1 MKAYNIGLFIKKKR
15 EEQHIRQEDLCRG
28 ICDKSTL
35 SRIERGKQEPSSGI
49 LGVLLQRLGINE
61 DQLAVLLG
69 PKDFEIS
76 DLQKEIVALNSQR
89 EYEKAAEKIRRLEQL
104 VEPTDKITQQFI
116 LRCKALVY
124 FPENYPAS
132 RDLLLQALSLTLP
145 DFDFDHI
152 SNYLLGIEEIKIL
165 NQLANSYSEAGDRRF
180 AIHIYRQLFEDPRK
194 QLLNT
199 EAKIPLFTMLSYNYS
214 RLLGLERRYEEEI
227 EIATLGQ
234 QACIQYNRC
243 QYLGGLLLNIACALY
258 ELGQIQDSKL
268 KLIDSFYAYHL
279 MGDYNSCQLIID
291 YAKKIGIELKLHPLQ
306 DH

>member
-15 EEQHIRQEDLCRG
+15 EKQHIRQEDLCRG

-76 DLQKEIVALNSQR
+76 DLQKEIVALNSQK

-116 LRCKALVY
+116 LRSKALVY
-124 FPENYPAS
+124 FPRNYPAS

-145 DFDFDHI
+145 DFDFDRI
-152 SNYLLGIEEIKIL
+152 SDYLLGIEEIKIL
-165 NQLANSYSEAGDRRF
+165 NQLANSYSEEGDRRF
-180 AIHIYRQLFEDPRK
+180 AIHIYHQLFEDSHKR
-194 QLLNT
+194 LLNI
-199 EAKIPLFTMLSYNYS
+199 ESMISLFTMLAYNYS
-214 RLLGLERRYEEEI
+214 RLLGLERRYEECI

-234 QACIQYNRC
+234 EICIKHNKC
-243 QYLGGLLLNIACALY
+243 QLLGGLLLNIAYAQH
-258 ELGQIQDSKL
+258 ELGYDDECKQNLVDAYYAHRLMQRTDSCNVIL
-268 KLIDSFYAYHL
+268 KYA
-279 MGDYNSCQLIID
+279 QE
-291 YAKKIGIELKLHPLQ
+291 IGITLF
-306 DH
+306 

>member
-76 DLQKEIVALNSQR
+76 DLQKEIVALNSQK

-116 LRCKALVY
+116 LRCKALAY
-124 FPENYPAS
+124 FPRNYPAS

-152 SNYLLGIEEIKIL
+152 SDYLLGIEEVKIL

-180 AIHIYRQLFEDPRK
+180 AIHIYRQLFEDPKK

-199 EAKIPLFTMLSYNYS
+199 EAKVSLFIMLSYNYS
-214 RLLGLERRYEEEI
+214 RLLGLERRYEECI
-227 EIATLGQ
+227 EVATLGQ
-234 QACIQYNRC
+234 QECIKYNKARG
-243 QYLGGLLLNIACALY
+243 LGGLLLNIAYAQH
-258 ELGQIQDSKL
+258 ELVCCIVD
-268 KLIDSFYAYHL
+268 I
-279 MGDYNSCQLIID
+279 
-291 YAKKIGIELKLHPLQ
+291 
-306 DH
+306 

>member
-49 LGVLLQRLGINE
+49 LGVLLQRFGINE

-76 DLQKEIVALNSQR
+76 DLQKEIVALNSQK

-116 LRCKALVY
+116 LRCKALAY
-124 FPENYPAS
+124 FPEDYPAS

-152 SNYLLGIEEIKIL
+152 SNYLLGIEEVKIL

-180 AIHIYRQLFEDPRK
+180 AIHIYRQLFEDSRK
-194 QLLNT
+194 QLLNS
-199 EAKIPLFTMLSYNYS
+199 EAKVSLVIMISYNYS

-227 EIATLGQ
+227 EIATIGQ
-234 QACIQYNRC
+234 KACIQYNKTRG
-243 QYLGGLLLNIACALY
+243 LGGLLLNISCALH
-258 ELGQIQDSKL
+258 ELGRNEESKS
-268 KLIDSFYAYHL
+268 KIIDSFYAYRL
-279 MGDYNSCQLIID
+279 MGDFASCEVIRK
-291 YAKKIGIELKLHPLQ
+291 YAKETFKIDL
-306 DH
+306 

>member
-76 DLQKEIVALNSQR
+76 DLQKEIVALNCQR
-89 EYEKAAEKIRRLEQL
+89 EYEKAAKKIRRLEQL

-116 LRCKALVY
+116 LRCKALAY
-124 FPENYPAS
+124 FPEDYPAS

-152 SNYLLGIEEIKIL
+152 SDYLLGIEEVKIL
-165 NQLANSYSEAGDRRF
+165 NQIANSYSEAGDRRF

-194 QLLNT
+194 RLFNIEAELTLL
-199 EAKIPLFTMLSYNYS
+199 PLLAYNYS

-234 QACIQYNRC
+234 KTCIKYNKC
-243 QYLGGLLLNIACALY
+243 QYLGGLLLNIACALH
-258 ELGQIQDSKL
+258 ELGKNDESKN
-268 KLIDSFYAYHL
+268 KLIDAYYAHKL
-279 MGDYNSCQLIID
+279 MQNQRSCNLIVE
-291 YAKKIGIELKLHPLQ
+291 YAKSIGIDLF
-306 DH
+306 

>member
-76 DLQKEIVALNSQR
+76 DLQKEIVALNSQK

-116 LRCKALVY
+116 LRSKALAY
-124 FPENYPAS
+124 FPEDYPAS
-132 RDLLLQALSLTLP
+132 RDLLFQALSLTLP

-152 SNYLLGIEEIKIL
+152 SDYLLGIEEVKIL

-194 QLLNT
+194 RLFNIEAELTLL
-199 EAKIPLFTMLSYNYS
+199 PLLAYNYS

-234 QACIQYNRC
+234 KTCIKYNKC
-243 QYLGGLLLNIACALY
+243 QYLGGLLLNISYALR
-258 ELGQIQDSKL
+258 ELGQDKESRS

-279 MGDYNSCQLIID
+279 MGDESSCNLIIQ
-291 YAKKIGIELKLHPLQ
+291 YAQNNGIELF
-306 DH
+306 

>member
-76 DLQKEIVALNSQR
+76 DLQKEIVALNFQR

-116 LRCKALVY
+116 LRCKALAY
-124 FPENYPAS
+124 FPEDYPAS

-152 SNYLLGIEEIKIL
+152 SDYLLGIEEVKIL
-165 NQLANSYSEAGDRRF
+165 NQIANSYSEAGDRRF
-180 AIHIYRQLFEDPRK
+180 AIHIYRQLFEDSRK

-199 EAKIPLFTMLSYNYS
+199 EAKVSLVIMLSYNYS

-227 EIATLGQ
+227 EVATIGQ
-234 QACIQYNRC
+234 QACIQYNKTRG
-243 QYLGGLLLNIACALY
+243 LGGLLLNIAYAQHG
-258 ELGQIQDSKL
+258 LGLDNESKSN
-268 KLIDSFYAYHL
+268 LIDAYFAYRL
-279 MGDYNSCQLIID
+279 MKDDGSCTIIQK
-291 YAKKIGIELKLHPLQ
+291 YAKETFDMELNF
-306 DH
+306 

>member
-76 DLQKEIVALNSQR
+76 DLQKEIVALNSQK

-116 LRCKALVY
+116 LRCKALAY
-124 FPENYPAS
+124 FPEDYPAS

-145 DFDFDHI
+145 EFDFDHI
-152 SNYLLGIEEIKIL
+152 SNYLLGIEEVKIL
-165 NQLANSYSEAGDRRF
+165 NQIANSYSEAGDRRF

-194 QLLNT
+194 RLFNIEAELTLL
-199 EAKIPLFTMLSYNYS
+199 PLLAYNYS

-234 QACIQYNRC
+234 KTCIKYNKC
-243 QYLGGLLLNIACALY
+243 QYLGGLLLNISCALR
-258 ELGQIQDSKL
+258 ELGQDKESRS

-279 MGDYNSCQLIID
+279 MGDESSCNLIIQ
-291 YAKKIGIELKLHPLQ
+291 YAQNNGIELF
-306 DH
+306 

>member
-1 MKAYNIGLFIKKKR
+1 MKGGLTMKAYNIGLFIKKKR

-76 DLQKEIVALNSQR
+76 DLQKEIVALNSQK

-116 LRCKALVY
+116 LRCKALAY
-124 FPENYPAS
+124 FPEDYPAS

-152 SNYLLGIEEIKIL
+152 SDYLLGIEEVKIL
-165 NQLANSYSEAGDRRF
+165 NQIANSYSEAGDRRF

-194 QLLNT
+194 RLFNIEAELTLL
-199 EAKIPLFTMLSYNYS
+199 PLLAYNYS

-234 QACIQYNRC
+234 KTCIKYNKC
-243 QYLGGLLLNIACALY
+243 QYLGGLLLNIACALH
-258 ELGQIQDSKL
+258 ELGKNDESKN
-268 KLIDSFYAYHL
+268 KLIDAYYAHKL
-279 MGDYNSCQLIID
+279 MQNQRSCNLIVE
-291 YAKKIGIELKLHPLQ
+291 YAKSIGIDLF
-306 DH
+306 

>member
-1 MKAYNIGLFIKKKR
+1 MKAYNIGLFIQKKR

-76 DLQKEIVALNSQR
+76 DLQKEIIGLNSQK

-116 LRCKALVY
+116 LRSKALVY
-124 FPENYPAS
+124 FPRNYPAS

-145 DFDFDHI
+145 DFDFDRI
-152 SNYLLGIEEIKIL
+152 SDYLLGIEEIKIL
-165 NQLANSYSEAGDRRF
+165 NQLANSYSEEGDRRF
-180 AIHIYRQLFEDPRK
+180 AIHIYHQLFEDSHKR
-194 QLLNT
+194 LLNI
-199 EAKIPLFTMLSYNYS
+199 ESMVSLFTMLAYNYS
-214 RLLGLERRYEEEI
+214 RLLGLERRYEECI

-234 QACIQYNRC
+234 EICIKHNKC
-243 QYLGGLLLNIACALY
+243 QLLGGLLLNIAYAQH
-258 ELGQIQDSKL
+258 ELGYDDECKQNLVDAYYAHRLMQRTDSCNVIL
-268 KLIDSFYAYHL
+268 KYA
-279 MGDYNSCQLIID
+279 QE
-291 YAKKIGIELKLHPLQ
+291 IGITLF
-306 DH
+306 

>member
-76 DLQKEIVALNSQR
+76 DLQKEIVGLNFQK

-116 LRCKALVY
+116 LRCKALAY
-124 FPENYPAS
+124 FPKNYPAS

-152 SNYLLGIEEIKIL
+152 SDYLLGIEEIKIL
-165 NQLANSYSEAGDRRF
+165 NQLANSFSEEGNRRF
-180 AIHIYRQLFEDPRK
+180 AIHIYHQLFEDFHKR
-194 QLLNT
+194 LFNIEST
-199 EAKIPLFTMLSYNYS
+199 ISLFTMLAYNYS
-214 RLLGLERRYEEEI
+214 RLLGLERRYEECI

-234 QACIQYNRC
+234 DICIRHNRC
-243 QYLGGLLLNIACALY
+243 QYLGGLLLNIGYALH
-258 ELGQIQDSKL
+258 ELGRDEESKSAL
-268 KLIDSFYAYHL
+268 TDAYYANRVMKKYS
-279 MGDYNSCQLIID
+279 SCKVVQT
-291 YAKKIGIELKLHPLQ
+291 YAK
-306 DH
+306 DHLNLILD

>member
-76 DLQKEIVALNSQR
+76 DLQKEIVALNCQR

-116 LRCKALVY
+116 LRCKALAY
-124 FPENYPAS
+124 FPEDYRAS

-152 SNYLLGIEEIKIL
+152 SDYLLGIEEVKIL
-165 NQLANSYSEAGDRRF
+165 NQIANSYSEAGDRRF

-194 QLLNT
+194 RLFNIEAELTLL
-199 EAKIPLFTMLSYNYS
+199 PLLAYNYS

-234 QACIQYNRC
+234 KTCIKYNKC
-243 QYLGGLLLNIACALY
+243 QYLGGLLLNIACALH
-258 ELGQIQDSKL
+258 ELGKNDESKN
-268 KLIDSFYAYHL
+268 KLIDAYYAHKL
-279 MGDYNSCQLIID
+279 MQNQRSCNLIVE
-291 YAKKIGIELKLHPLQ
+291 YAKSIGIDLF
-306 DH
+306 

>member
-76 DLQKEIVALNSQR
+76 DLQKEIVALNSQK

-116 LRCKALVY
+116 LRCKALAY
-124 FPENYPAS
+124 FPEDYPAS
-132 RDLLLQALSLTLP
+132 HDLLLQALSLTLP

-152 SNYLLGIEEIKIL
+152 SDYLLGIEEVKIL
-165 NQLANSYSEAGDRRF
+165 NQIANSYSEAGDRRF

-194 QLLNT
+194 RLFNIEAELTLL
-199 EAKIPLFTMLSYNYS
+199 PLLAYNYS

-234 QACIQYNRC
+234 KTCIKYNKC
-243 QYLGGLLLNIACALY
+243 QYLGGLLLNISCALR
-258 ELGQIQDSKL
+258 ELGQDKESRS

-279 MGDYNSCQLIID
+279 MGDESSCNLIIQ
-291 YAKKIGIELKLHPLQ
+291 YAQNNGIELF
-306 DH
+306 

>member
-76 DLQKEIVALNSQR
+76 DLQKEIVALNSQK

-116 LRCKALVY
+116 LRSKALIH
-124 FPENYPAS
+124 FPEDYPAS
-132 RDLLLQALSLTLP
+132 RELLLQALSLTLP

-180 AIHIYRQLFEDPRK
+180 AIHIYRQLFEDSRK
-194 QLLNT
+194 HLLNS
-199 EAKIPLFTMLSYNYS
+199 EAKVSLFTMLSYNYS

-234 QACIQYNRC
+234 QTCIRYNKC
-243 QYLGGLLLNIACALY
+243 QYLGGLLLNIACALH
-258 ELGQIQDSKL
+258 ELGKNDESKN
-268 KLIDSFYAYHL
+268 KLIDAYYAHKL
-279 MGDYNSCQLIID
+279 MQNESSCNLIVD
-291 YAKKIGIELKLHPLQ
+291 YAKQIGIKLF
-306 DH
+306 

>member
-76 DLQKEIVALNSQR
+76 DLQKEIVALNSQK

-116 LRCKALVY
+116 LRSKALVY
-124 FPENYPAS
+124 FPEDYPPS
-132 RDLLLQALSLTLP
+132 RELLLQALSLTLP

-152 SNYLLGIEEIKIL
+152 SDYLLGIEEIKIL

-180 AIHIYRQLFEDPRK
+180 AIHIYHQLFQDSHKR
-194 QLLNT
+194 LLNI
-199 EAKIPLFTMLSYNYS
+199 ESMVSLFTMLAYNYS
-214 RLLGLERRYEEEI
+214 RLLGLERRYEECI

-234 QACIQYNRC
+234 DICIRHNRC
-243 QYLGGLLLNIACALY
+243 QYLGGLLLNIGYALH
-258 ELGQIQDSKL
+258 ELGRDEESKSAL
-268 KLIDSFYAYHL
+268 TDAYYANRVMKKYS
-279 MGDYNSCQLIID
+279 SCKVVQT
-291 YAKKIGIELKLHPLQ
+291 YAK
-306 DH
+306 DHLNLILD